1 MASAFY
7 LYPIAV
13 FLLTLYHYFPYN
25 LGSFINGVIYALL
38 CFEIFGVLYIVN
50 NLYGVKRT
58 VSSLFN
64 ISLII
69 FVVNCSTV
77 LLMSRNIS
85 NATSVYF
92 IGTKFSTSYFNLA
105 IICFWIIIYNKN
117 KLLHRIVLVIIS
129 LIGLYCDVYMYSY
142 TGLSMKLVVFG
153 ILIIRDFTSV
163 KKKNNKAE
171 GLLNFLRRPFV
182 FVISMLLA
190 GGIAIFLEQ
199 LLNRF
204 TQVRNIITFFGKDST
219 ILSRLQIYSNLVNIV
234 KNKLLLGYGYE
245 SMIVSNIY
253 GVNPQNGLFRSL
265 IFFGAVGTVCFL
277 VLIFFSVKDGVSGH
291 SNDSD
296 IILYCLYGFIVAS
309 IVEISFNFIFFIL
322 LSIYKNMCDEII
334 MKERIV

>member
-1 MASAFY
+1 
-7 LYPIAV
+7 
-13 FLLTLYHYFPYN
+13 
-25 LGSFINGVIYALL
+25 
-38 CFEIFGVLYIVN
+38 
-50 NLYGVKRT
+50 
-58 VSSLFN
+58 
-64 ISLII
+64 
-69 FVVNCSTV
+69 
-77 LLMSRNIS
+77 
-85 NATSVYF
+85 
-92 IGTKFSTSYFNLA
+92 
-105 IICFWIIIYNKN
+105 
-117 KLLHRIVLVIIS
+117 
-129 LIGLYCDVYMYSY
+129 
-142 TGLSMKLVVFG
+142 
-153 ILIIRDFTSV
+153 
-163 KKKNNKAE
+163 
-171 GLLNFLRRPFV
+171 
-182 FVISMLLA
+182 MLLA

>member
-1 MASAFY
+1 MRKLTINLDLLMLNIIWIFGCLVLQPLNNHSYQVRLIVAVVCGIYILSRYSIVRKMASAFY

-163 KKKNNKAE
+163 KKKE
-171 GLLNFLRRPFV
+171 
-182 FVISMLLA
+182 
-190 GGIAIFLEQ
+190 
-199 LLNRF
+199 
-204 TQVRNIITFFGKDST
+204 
-219 ILSRLQIYSNLVNIV
+219 
-234 KNKLLLGYGYE
+234 
-245 SMIVSNIY
+245 
-253 GVNPQNGLFRSL
+253 
-265 IFFGAVGTVCFL
+265 
-277 VLIFFSVKDGVSGH
+277 
-291 SNDSD
+291 
-296 IILYCLYGFIVAS
+296 
-309 IVEISFNFIFFIL
+309 
-322 LSIYKNMCDEII
+322 
-334 MKERIV
+334 